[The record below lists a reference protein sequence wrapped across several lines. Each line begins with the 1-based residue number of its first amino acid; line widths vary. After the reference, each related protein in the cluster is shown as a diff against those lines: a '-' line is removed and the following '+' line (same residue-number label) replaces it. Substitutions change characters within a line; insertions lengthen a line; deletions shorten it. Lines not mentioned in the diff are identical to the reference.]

1 MKKVKKRHVRRGRT
15 RISAKNQVTVP
26 VDALRRAGLQPGDE
40 LRVEAASSGRILL
53 ARSDRPLERFAG
65 SLRDA
70 YPPGYLAELRRE
82 WR

>member
-1 MKKVKKRHVRRGRT
+1 MKEVKKRHVRGRT

-26 VDALRRAGLQPGDE
+26 VDALRRAGLQTGDE
-40 LRVEAASSGRILL
+40 LRVERASPGRIVLVR
-53 ARSDRPLERFAG
+53 AERPLEHFAG

-70 YPPGYLAELRRE
+70 YPPDYLAELRAE